1 MGGQTKKGPEEAP
14 KIQSAAFFIFSW
26 SFLRKFSKYLFRLDP
41 GRHKEDNGRKR
52 YFIYLKT
59 RAHAHTLIRKGGRA
73 PLVGMSFVTLQGKGL
88 LSQCE

>member
-26 SFLRKFSKYLFRLDP
+26 SFLRKFSKYLFRLHP

-52 YFIYLKT
+52 YFIYLEDKST
-59 RAHAHTLIRKGGRA
+59 CSYFDKEGRE
-73 PLVGMSFVTLQGKGL
+73 GSFGWHVLCYTSG
-88 LSQCE
+88 